1 MRRIWQYHIGLF
13 DCHYVFK
20 ICFMGDTFTTDVYEF
35 EDYEEVEDFITSNI
49 PNWKFNDTSTHSEV
63 F

>member
-1 MRRIWQYHIGLF
+1 MKRIYQYHKGLH

-20 ICFMGDTFTTDVYEF
+20 ISFMGNAFTTSVYEF

-49 PNWKFNDTSTHSEV
+49 PDWDFNNNSTHSEV